1 MAKMMNQFKVSYPGE
16 MVARE
21 QDVIDLTDEQYA
33 EFLNM
38 LCSHIEN
45 PALISLLN
53 RKPVWEI

>member
-1 MAKMMNQFKVSYPGE
+1 MMNQFQVSYPGE
-16 MVARE
+16 IIARE
-21 QDVIDLTDEQYA
+21 QDVIELTDEQYA

-45 PALISLLN
+45 PALIRLLN